1 MKREYPTTAEEAFE
15 QSIEGAYYKHE
26 YTNLKILPNL
36 YDENLKVH
44 SSMDLGMNDT
54 FSIFFFQKHPDKTV
68 KVIGEYS
75 NSGHGLQHYKDIYDA
90 LNKKFGWVLGYD
102 YVPHDSKVR
111 ELIADKTRWQAMKEL
126 GFRPVLVTKHSLAD
140 GIEATRQFLKT
151 VEVDD
156 SCEVFI
162 GAVQNYRKK
171 YDTKFEVYLDSP
183 VHDEWSHP
191 ADAIRYLAMGNKN
204 KTITDIYIRDY
215 NPRTSTKLLSKSFD
229 I

>member
-1 MKREYPTTAEEAFE
+1 MLEFSKTSYMSDDLSDGSSEIKTMFAIPNEGTIMIATRLIVMKGYRLVLNLDGT
-15 QSIEGAYYKHE
+15 IGALGHRVNNVTKM
-26 YTNLKILPNL
+26 TNDQFK
-36 YDENLKVH
+36 
-44 SSMDLGMNDT
+44 T
-54 FSIFFFQKHPDKTV
+54 FSEIQF
-68 KVIGEYS
+68 
-75 NSGHGLQHYKDIYDA
+75 
-90 LNKKFGWVLGYD
+90 
-102 YVPHDSKVR
+102 
-111 ELIADKTRWQAMKEL
+111 
-126 GFRPVLVTKHSLAD
+126 AD

-204 KTITDIYIRDY
+204 RTITDIYIRDY
-215 NPRTSTKLLSKSFD
+215 SPRNNTRLLSKSFD